1 MSKKVWMTHTTW
13 CATGARAETDTL
25 DDVKK
30 GEGKIVRLHGRKHA
44 AYRDDAG
51 HVTVCSPVCTPLH
64 CLVRWN
70 TADHIWD
77 WPCHG
82 SRFHATGAVLRGL
95 AEALLEPVDLAAL
108 QA

>member
-13 CATGARAETDTL
+13 CATGARQTDTL

-82 SRFHATGAVLRGL
+82 LALPRDRCCAAWAGWRRFW
-95 AEALLEPVDLAAL
+95 PVDLAAL